1 MGKKIVRRV
10 CVSSGLLLGLA
21 WIAVGAMADEIVLVN
36 GDKLTGTV
44 VKVEG
49 GKLTLK
55 TDYAGAIEI
64 QVDKVK
70 KIITDNPAEV
80 HLVGGEI
87 LKGKIKTTEDGRLA
101 VESSPER
108 AAATVEMS
116 KVAAINPPPKP
127 PAKLTGNVTLGGAY
141 QTGNTDRKSFSAA
154 ADASIKGE
162 RDRFG
167 VRFLFNYTE
176 EKEEVTTRNLY
187 GSLKYDYFFTKKFY
201 GYLGLEML
209 YDPFKD
215 LNLRT
220 IVGPGV
226 GYQFWDDPVKF
237 LFLEGG
243 IAYYSED
250 RRDAQDDSWVAAR
263 LAGNFRYTLSRYLT
277 FSDRL
282 EFYPSLANAN
292 DFTLR
297 NEAAILSPIGAGW
310 SLKLA
315 NIIDYDNSP
324 PPYISKT
331 DMTWILG
338 LQYSF

>member
-1 MGKKIVRRV
+1 
-10 CVSSGLLLGLA
+10 
-21 WIAVGAMADEIVLVN
+21 N

-87 LKGKIKTTEDGRLA
+87 LKGKIKTTEDGKLA

-127 PAKLTGNVTLGGAY
+127 PAKLTGNISLGGAY
-141 QTGNTDRKSFSAA
+141 QTGNTDRRSFSAA

-167 VRFLFNYTE
+167 IRFLFNYAE
-176 EKEEVTTRNLY
+176 EKEEVTARNTY
-187 GSLKYDYFFTKKFY
+187 GSLKYDYFFTKQFY
-201 GYLGLEML
+201 GYLGLEL
-209 YDPFKD
+209 LRDHFKD

-226 GYQFWDDPVKF
+226 GYQVWDDPVKF

-263 LAGNFRYTLSRYLT
+263 LAGNFRYTLSKYLT

-324 PPYISKT
+324 PQYISKT

>member
-1 MGKKIVRRV
+1 MGKMKVRMVFGSIVFL
-10 CVSSGLLLGLA
+10 SALA
-21 WIAVGAMADEIVLVN
+21 LMACGARADEVTLVN

-44 VKVEG
+44 VKVEE

-55 TDYAGAIEI
+55 TEYAGAIEI
-64 QVDKVK
+64 QVDKIKRIV
-70 KIITDNPAEV
+70 TDNPAEV
-80 HLVGGEI
+80 HLVGGEV
-87 LKGKIKTTEDGRLA
+87 LKGKIKTTEEGKLA
-101 VESSPER
+101 VEPSPER
-108 AAATVEMS
+108 EAATVEWN

-127 PAKLTGNVTLGGAY
+127 PAKLTGNISLGGAY
-141 QTGNTDRKSFSAA
+141 QTGNTDRRSFSAA
-154 ADASIKGE
+154 ADASIRGE

-167 VRFLFNYTE
+167 VRFIFNYAD

-187 GSLKYDYFFTKKFY
+187 GALKYDYFFTKKIY

-209 YDPFKD
+209 KDRFKD

-220 IVGPGV
+220 IIGPGV
-226 GYQFWDDPVKF
+226 GYQVWEDPIKF
-237 LFLEGG
+237 LLFEAG

-250 RRDAQDDSWVAAR
+250 RRIAEDDSWVAAR
-263 LAGNFRYTLSRYLT
+263 LAGSFRYTLSKYLT

-282 EFYPSLANAN
+282 EVYPSLANAN

-315 NIIDYDNSP
+315 NILEYDNDP
-324 PPYISKT
+324 PRSVSKT

>member
-1 MGKKIVRRV
+1 MGKKMIRMVF
-10 CVSSGLLLGLA
+10 VSVVFLFGLA
-21 WIAVGAMADEIVLVN
+21 LIVAGAKADEVVLVN
-36 GDKLTGTV
+36 GDKMTGTV

-55 TDYAGAIEI
+55 TEYAGAVEI
-64 QVDKVK
+64 QADKIK
-70 KIITDNPAEV
+70 SIITDHPAEV
-80 HLVGGEI
+80 HLVGGEV
-87 LKGKIKTTEDGRLA
+87 LKGKIKTTEEGKLS
-101 VESSPER
+101 VEPSPER
-108 AAATVEMS
+108 TASTVEMS
-116 KVAAINPPPKP
+116 KVVAINPPPKP
-127 PAKLTGNVTLGGAY
+127 PAKLTGNISLGGAY
-141 QTGNTDRKSFSAA
+141 QTGNTDRRSFSAA

-167 VRFLFNYTE
+167 IRFLFNYAE
-176 EKEEVTTRNLY
+176 EKEEVTARNLY
-187 GSLKYDYFFTKKFY
+187 GALKYDYFFTKKFY

-237 LFLEGG
+237 LSLEGG
-243 IAYYSED
+243 IAYYAED
-250 RRDAQDDSWVAAR
+250 RRDAEDDSWVAAR
-263 LAGNFRYTLSRYLT
+263 LAGAFRYTLSKYLT

-324 PPYISKT
+324 PQYISKT

>member
-1 MGKKIVRRV
+1 MGKKMTRMVF
-10 CVSSGLLLGLA
+10 VSVVFLFGLA
-21 WIAVGAMADEIVLVN
+21 LNAAGARADEVVLVN
-36 GDKLTGTV
+36 GDKMTGTV

-55 TDYAGAIEI
+55 TEYAGAVEI
-64 QVDKVK
+64 QADKIK
-70 KIITDNPAEV
+70 SIITDHPAEV
-80 HLVGGEI
+80 HLVGGEV
-87 LKGKIKTTEDGRLA
+87 LKGKIKTTEEGKLS
-101 VESSPER
+101 VEPSPER
-108 AAATVEMS
+108 TASTVEMS
-116 KVAAINPPPKP
+116 KVVAINPPPKP
-127 PAKLTGNVTLGGAY
+127 PAKLTGNISLGGAY
-141 QTGNTDRKSFSAA
+141 QTGNTDRRSFSAA

-167 VRFLFNYTE
+167 IRFLFNYAE
-176 EKEEVTTRNLY
+176 EKEEVTARNTY
-187 GSLKYDYFFTKKFY
+187 GSLKYDYFFTKQFY

-209 YDPFKD
+209 RDRFKD

-226 GYQFWDDPVKF
+226 GYQVWDDPVKF

-243 IAYYSED
+243 IAYYAED
-250 RRDAQDDSWVAAR
+250 RRDAEDDSWVAAR
-263 LAGNFRYTLSRYLT
+263 LAGAFRYTLSKYLT

-282 EFYPSLANAN
+282 EIYPSLANAN

-315 NIIDYDNSP
+315 NIIEYDNDP
-324 PPYISKT
+324 PKYISKT